1 MTALQLVPN
10 RPALVRFVTETR
22 PDLSPADVEGA
33 LIALEA
39 ANWPWNRIV
48 MATAA
53 MVCHLEEPRD
63 LREAARDPLH
73 LRKGARR

>member
-1 MTALQLVPN
+1 MTTPQLVPN
-10 RPALVRFVTETR
+10 RPALVRFVADSR

-33 LIALEA
+33 LIALES
-39 ANWPWNRIV
+39 ANWTWNRIV

-63 LREAARDPLH
+63 LREAARDPLR
-73 LRKGARR
+73 LRRGHR